1 MSAPFAPFRPA
12 LPAALRPEAER
23 HWRAG
28 VEHAKAGR
36 WKDAEKAHARAVKVA
51 PGEPLY
57 WVNLA
62 QARRKLGDLA
72 GSVEACDGAL
82 KADPQ
87 FVLAKQ
93 IRVAARMERH
103 RYEELLADAEAVAR
117 RPGAGYDS
125 WLDYGVALERTNRH
139 VAAVG
144 ALMQALSL
152 KPDLFDAYI
161 VLCNAFDR
169 LKLHA
174 EAVESLR
181 TAVALKPGWPAGL
194 AGIVH
199 HSLHACDWSRLDAD
213 LAVLA
218 ERLEQ
223 PGPYDLN
230 PFMFLSFG
238 ADATTQRRLF
248 AEHAQL
254 RYGSTE
260 PLPAPAPPRTPP
272 RRVRIGYLSND
283 LQTHATALLI
293 AQILEL
299 HDRSRVEV
307 RLYSYG
313 PDDGS
318 EMRRRLAAAGDA
330 FVDVCGLSD
339 RETAQRIRDDG
350 VEILVDLKGYTLHA
364 RTAVMAMRP
373 APVQV
378 AWLGFPGTLAAPFI
392 DYAIVDPV
400 VCPPSMAEGFSES
413 LAWLP
418 DSYQPND
425 RTREIGVPPG
435 RAACGLPE
443 DGFVF
448 CCFNHTYKIRPQ
460 TFDVWCR
467 LLADV
472 PGSVL
477 WLLASNAQAEQNLRR
492 EASARGVDPA
502 RLVFAPMAPPPEH
515 LARLTHADLFLDT
528 LPINAHTTASDA
540 LWAGVPVLTCTGNAF
555 VGRVAASLVHAV
567 GLPELAVDDLA
578 SYERLAR
585 ELATDPVRYRS
596 VRERLHE
603 GRLSAP
609 LFDSARTAREL
620 DALYLRMAERW
631 RAGLAPAPLPPRPV
645 SAGPAHDAS
654 REDDG
659 R

>member
-1 MSAPFAPFRPA
+1 MSVPFAPFRPA
-12 LPAALRPEAER
+12 PPAALRPEAER
-23 HWRAG
+23 HWRSG
-28 VEHAKAGR
+28 VEHAKAAR
-36 WKDAEKAHARAVKVA
+36 WKEAEKAHARAVRIA

-62 QARRKLGDLA
+62 QARRKLGDLPGA
-72 GSVEACDGAL
+72 VEACDGAL
-82 KADPQ
+82 QADPQ

-93 IRVAARMERH
+93 IRVAARMARH
-103 RYEELLADAEAVAR
+103 RYEDLLADAEDVAR
-117 RPGAGYDS
+117 RPGAGHES
-125 WLDYGVALERTNRH
+125 WLDYGVALERTHRH

-152 KPDLFDAYI
+152 KPDLFEAYI
-161 VLCNAFDR
+161 VLCNVFDR

-213 LAVLA
+213 LAALA
-218 ERLEQ
+218 ERVAQ

-238 ADATTQRRLF
+238 ADAATQRRLF
-248 AEHAQL
+248 AEHAQG
-254 RYGSTE
+254 RYAATE
-260 PLPAPAPPRTPP
+260 PLLAVAPPRTAPA
-272 RRVRIGYLSND
+272 RVRVGYLSND
-283 LQTHATALLI
+283 FQTHATALLI
-293 AQILEL
+293 AQVLEL

-313 PDDGS
+313 ADDGS
-318 EMRRRLAAAGDA
+318 AMRRRLLAAGDA
-330 FVDVCGLSD
+330 FVDVSGLSD

-364 RTAVMAMRP
+364 RTEVMAMRP
-373 APVQV
+373 APIQV
-378 AWLGFPGTLAAPFI
+378 AWLGFPGTMAAPFV
-392 DYAIVDPV
+392 DYAIVDSV
-400 VCPPSMAEGFSES
+400 VCPPSMADGFSES

-425 RTREIGVPPG
+425 RAREVGTPPG

-448 CCFNHTYKIRPQ
+448 CCFNHTYKFRPE
-460 TFDVWCR
+460 TFDIWCR

-477 WLLASNAQAEQNLRR
+477 WLLASNAQAEENLQR
-492 EASARGVDPA
+492 EARARGVDPA
-502 RLVFAPMAPPPEH
+502 RLVFAPVAKPVEH

-585 ELATDPVRYRS
+585 ELATDPARIASIRVR
-596 VRERLHE
+596 LGQ
-603 GRLSAP
+603 GRLTAP

-631 RAGLAPAPLPPRPV
+631 RAGLAPAPLPPQPV
-645 SAGPAHDAS
+645 SDAPACPVP
-654 REDDG
+654 REDGG